1 MHKLLEVVDWAV
13 RVDPTGK
20 VVGWRQSWTLLLL
33 YYSPS
38 RSNPELWVG
47 WPSTIAERNAL
58 GVPGPIF
65 LSPPIGGPQSE
76 ARWKATWLQHSL
88 AYLTRTYT
96 NGFFFL
102 RIKLPILL
110 VYPDLCHWQV
120 HYDEVLVHVRCCSDH
135 WSFRAKKAINISKC
149 WVHVCKMPI
158 WNRRSILDKQAYT
171 DGPPKKTL
179 VPMALQWIEHIE
191 WSHHHR
197 TTFSV
202 TTGTCGEESK

>member
-1 MHKLLEVVDWAV
+1 MTLSMWRVPKDQYGKMVFTAWLGQLLGSWNPRSLHPSAGFYSGKAMHKLLEAVDWGV
-13 RVDPTGK
+13 RVDPTGE

-38 RSNPELWVG
+38 WSNPELWVG

-65 LSPPIGGPQSE
+65 LSPIGGPQSE

-120 HYDEVLVHVRCCSDH
+120 HYDEVLVHTCALLFGSLVLP
-135 WSFRAKKAINISKC
+135 
-149 WVHVCKMPI
+149 CK
-158 WNRRSILDKQAYT
+158 
-171 DGPPKKTL
+171 
-179 VPMALQWIEHIE
+179 E
-191 WSHHHR
+191 SH
-197 TTFSV
+197 
-202 TTGTCGEESK
+202 